1 MRLPS
6 RLALCSMVCWSI
18 LALAPHGLGQRY
30 QGKQL
35 VKAELLA
42 DTSTIVPGKPFTVG
56 LLLRMASSW
65 HTYWKFS
72 GDAGLPTELKWKL
85 PPGWKIGDIQWPIPL
100 KTIDPGDIQT
110 YGYVDE
116 VLLMQEVTPPPKI
129 ENSPIELGADASW
142 LVCANICIPG
152 SATLQLELPISATS
166 QPANTELFARYRRL
180 LPQNWPGA
188 NVAAAEWRRAG
199 SDLRLKVT
207 SEALADYPAL
217 EFFPL
222 PDQATV
228 VGHPTI
234 ESRNKNEIVFRIPI
248 ESSGKN
254 LSSIA
259 GLIVFS
265 EQPNG
270 EDRAAW
276 QIAVP
281 STVSA
286 ARPAPAR
293 GIFTFL
299 LFGFLGGIILNLMPC
314 VLPVISLKIFGFIQ
328 QAGQSRQKILRS
340 GVAFALGIFAWFIAL
355 ALLLIALKAAGRD
368 VTWGG
373 FQFTNAY
380 FVLALSVIVLV
391 FALNLFGVFEIS
403 LPQSMTRGLLSTT
416 ERKDNVGSFF
426 QGVFATV
433 LATPCTAP
441 FLGTALGFAF
451 SQSPAII
458 LLIFVAI
465 AAGMSAPY
473 LLLSAQPAWL
483 RLLPKPGPWM
493 LHVKQFM
500 GFLLLATLLFLLYV
514 LGAQR
519 GLEGAIWASCFLLVI
534 SVACW
539 MKGAFVLPTA
549 SVLKRSVVLVLMLV
563 LVFMSGIYFIGNKFY
578 SANIGSADSRLR
590 GDWQAFTPE
599 RLQAELERGRFVFVD
614 FTAAWCLT
622 CKFNE
627 ASVLES
633 AEVRQAFQR
642 HGIVKLKADWT
653 NGDPAITK
661 LLQHFGR
668 PGVPLYVL
676 YPGKNEEPI
685 VFPELLTK
693 SMVLEKLETS
703 ARSVRSEASVLESAE
718 VRQAF
723 QRHGIVK
730 LKADWTNGDP
740 AITKL
745 LQHFGRPGVPLY
757 VLYPGKNEEPIVF
770 PELLTKSMV
779 LEKLETSARS
789 V

>member
-1 MRLPS
+1 MRVAS
-6 RLALCSMVCWSI
+6 RFAAYFVAWSV
-18 LALAPHGLGQRY
+18 LTFVPQGLGQVY
-30 QGKQL
+30 QGKEL
-35 VKAELLA
+35 VKAELLS
-42 DTSTIVPGKPFTVG
+42 DTNAVVPGKPFNVG
-56 LLLRMASSW
+56 LLLRMAPGW

-85 PPGWKIGDIQWPIPL
+85 PPGWKIGEIQWPIPL
-100 KTIDPGDIQT
+100 KTIDPGDIET
-110 YGYVDE
+110 YGYENE
-116 VLLMQEVTPPPKI
+116 VLLMQEITPPQKI
-129 ENSPIELGADASW
+129 DSSSPRLSADASW
-142 LVCANICIPG
+142 LVCEKICIPG
-152 SATLQLELPISATS
+152 GATLQLELPTSTTS
-166 QPANTELFARYRRL
+166 QPTNTELFGRYRRL
-180 LPQNWPGA
+180 LPQNWPGS
-188 NVAAAEWRRAG
+188 NVATANWSRVGR
-199 SDLRLKVT
+199 DLHLKIT
-207 SEALADYPAL
+207 SETLTNYPAL
-217 EFFPL
+217 DFFPL
-222 PDQATV
+222 PEQGAV

-234 ESRNKNEIVFRIPI
+234 ESRNKNEIVFRVPI
-248 ESSGKN
+248 ESSEKN

-259 GLIVFS
+259 GLIVYS
-265 EQPNG
+265 RQPNG

-276 QIAVP
+276 QISSGP
-281 STVSA
+281 IVSA
-286 ARPAPAR
+286 AGSPSTR
-293 GIFTFL
+293 GVFTFL

-328 QAGQSRQKILRS
+328 QAGQSRRKILRS
-340 GVAFALGIFAWFIAL
+340 GIAFTIGIFAWFIGL
-355 ALLLIALKAAGRD
+355 ALLLIVLKATGRD

-403 LPQSMTRGLLSTT
+403 LPQSMTRSLLSTT
-416 ERKDNVGSFF
+416 ERKDDLGSFF

-451 SQSPAII
+451 SQSPAVI
-458 LLIFVAI
+458 LAMFVAI

-483 RLLPKPGPWM
+483 RFLPKPGPWM

-539 MKGAFVLPTA
+539 MKGAFALPTA
-549 SVLKRSVVLVLMLV
+549 SAAKRSVVLALMLV
-563 LVFMSGIYFIGNKFY
+563 LVLGSGIYFIGGKFR
-578 SANIGSADSRLR
+578 STNLALADSRLR

-599 RLQAELERGRFVFVD
+599 RLQTELDQGHSVFVD

-627 ASVLES
+627 ANVLEN
-633 AEVRQAFQR
+633 AEVREAFQR
-642 HGIVKLKADWT
+642 HAIVKLKADWT

-661 LLQHFGR
+661 LLQQFGR

-676 YPGKNEEPI
+676 YPGKSGEPI

-693 SMVLEKLETS
+693 SMVLEKLESTS
-703 ARSVRSEASVLESAE
+703 RAVAA
-718 VRQAF
+718 Q
-723 QRHGIVK
+723 
-730 LKADWTNGDP
+730 
-740 AITKL
+740 
-745 LQHFGRPGVPLY
+745 
-757 VLYPGKNEEPIVF
+757 
-770 PELLTKSMV
+770 
-779 LEKLETSARS
+779 
-789 V
+789 

>member
-1 MRLPS
+1 MRVPS
-6 RLALCSMVCWSI
+6 RFAAWWLFCWLI
-18 LALAPHGLGQRY
+18 VVTVPHGLGQTY

-42 DTSTIVPGKPFTVG
+42 DTSAIVPGKAFTVG
-56 LLLRMASSW
+56 LLLRMAPGW

-85 PPGWKIGDIQWPIPL
+85 PQGWKIGEIQWSIPL
-100 KTIDPGDIQT
+100 KTIDPGDIET
-110 YGYVDE
+110 YGYENE
-116 VLLMQEVTPPPKI
+116 VLLMQEITPPSKI
-129 ENSPIELGADASW
+129 DESSVKLSAEANW
-142 LVCANICIPG
+142 LVCEKICIPG
-152 SATLQLELPISATS
+152 GETLQLELPISTNS

-188 NVAAAEWRRAG
+188 DAATTEWSRAG
-199 SDLRLKVT
+199 SDLRLKVA
-207 SEALADYPAL
+207 SVALANYPAVD
-217 EFFPL
+217 FFPL
-222 PDQATV
+222 PEQGTV
-228 VGHPTI
+228 VGHPTV
-234 ESRNKNEIVFRIPI
+234 ESRNKNQILFRIPI
-248 ESSGKN
+248 ESSGK
-254 LSSIA
+254 SMSAMA
-259 GLIVFS
+259 GLVVFS
-265 EQPNG
+265 QQPNG
-270 EDRAAW
+270 DDRAAW
-276 QIAVP
+276 QITPP
-281 STVSA
+281 SIVSA
-286 ARPAPAR
+286 AHPVPVR

-340 GVAFALGIFAWFIAL
+340 GIAFALGIFAWFIAL
-355 ALLLIALKAAGRD
+355 ALLLIALKAVGRD

-416 ERKDNVGSFF
+416 ERKDDLGSFF

-433 LATPCTAP
+433 LATPCSAP

-458 LLIFVAI
+458 LAMFVAI

-483 RLLPKPGPWM
+483 RFLPKPGSWM
-493 LHVKQFM
+493 MHVKQFM

-519 GLEGAIWASCFLLVI
+519 GLEGAIWASSFLLVI

-539 MKGAFVLPTA
+539 IKGAFVVPTA
-549 SVLKRSVVLVLMLV
+549 SAAKRSVAVVLMLV
-563 LVFMSGIYFIGNKFY
+563 LVFASGVYFIGNKFY
-578 SANIGSADSRLR
+578 SASVAGTDSRLR
-590 GDWQAFTPE
+590 GDWQAFAPD
-599 RLQAELERGRFVFVD
+599 RLQAELEQGHPVFVD

-627 ASVLES
+627 ANVLES
-633 AEVRQAFQR
+633 QEVREAFQR
-642 HGIVKLKADWT
+642 RGVVKLRADWT
-653 NGDPAITK
+653 NGDPVITK
-661 LLQHFGR
+661 LLQQFGR

-676 YPGKNEEPI
+676 YPGKSEEPI

-693 SMVLEKLETS
+693 SMVLEKLEIV
-703 ARSVRSEASVLESAE
+703 ARRVAS
-718 VRQAF
+718 Q
-723 QRHGIVK
+723 
-730 LKADWTNGDP
+730 
-740 AITKL
+740 
-745 LQHFGRPGVPLY
+745 
-757 VLYPGKNEEPIVF
+757 
-770 PELLTKSMV
+770 
-779 LEKLETSARS
+779 
-789 V
+789 